1 MEKVTGIGGLFFR
14 VRDPERLARRY
25 RDHLGFP
32 LVPTSYGEQS
42 WRTQAG
48 LGTREETPPG

>member
-25 RDHLGFP
+25 RDHLGIP
-32 LVPTSYGEQS
+32 LVTTSYGGQP
-42 WRTQAG
+42 WRTKPG
-48 LGTREETPPG
+48 WEPREETPPG